1 MSVIRVCRT
10 AKLPD
15 PVRISRYQR
24 APELGPKILF
34 FSGGSALNDVS
45 RCLKHY
51 THNSVHLVTPFDSGG
66 SSAKLREAFNMPAIG
81 DLRSRLIALADDSV
95 TGHPEVYELFA
106 HRLSE
111 NAAPKVLAKELEAL
125 LQGKHP
131 LVQNIPNPMRRIVR
145 NQLDFFYENMT
156 TDFDLRGA
164 SIGNLILAGGYLN
177 NYRHLDPIIF
187 LFSKLV
193 AVHGTVRA
201 IVNDNHHLVADLENG
216 QRVLGQHNLTGKE
229 VCSIESKVE
238 SIFLTNDLASC
249 TPALSEVRKKNRQ
262 LIIDSELVCFP
273 PGSFYS
279 SLIANLLPAGVGQAV
294 AKNDAPKVF
303 IPNLGCDPEQY
314 GLSINETVEKLL
326 FYLRKDAGKNVPTE
340 RLLNFVMV
348 DSTKGKYNGELD
360 ETLLLKQGIQVI
372 DTPLISD
379 NNTRYYDPERLVCAL
394 LSLV

>member
-24 APELGPKILF
+24 VPELGPKILF

-81 DLRSRLIALADDSV
+81 DLRSRLVALADDSV

-111 NAAPKVLAKELEAL
+111 NAAPKALAKELDEL
-125 LQGKHP
+125 LQGRHS

-156 TDFDLRGA
+156 ADFDLSGA

-201 IVNDNHHLVADLENG
+201 IVNGNHHLVADLEDG

-238 SIFLTNDLASC
+238 SIFLTNDLSSC
-249 TPALSEVRKKNRQ
+249 KPVSSEVRKKNRQ
-262 LIIDSELVCFP
+262 LIIDSELICFP

-279 SLIANLLPAGVGQAV
+279 SLIANLLPSGVGQAV

-326 FYLRKDAGKNVPTE
+326 FYLRKDAGENVPTE

-348 DSTKGKYNGELD
+348 DSAKGEYNGELD
-360 ETLLLKQGIQVI
+360 KTLLLKQGIQVI

-379 NNTRYYDPERLVCAL
+379 NNTRYDPERLVYAL